1 MNGKPLPFQV
11 RQPPAG
17 RGRAL
22 TAEQV
27 AAEIFAGAVTAAW
40 VKRYFRPGRDK
51 IGHRTVIFWEAEV
64 LRWRDSHKLEGDHEK

>member
-1 MNGKPLPFQV
+1 MSKPLPFQV
-11 RQPPAG
+11 RQAPSS

-27 AAEIFAGAVTAAW
+27 AEEIFSGAVTAQW

-51 IGHRTVIFWEAEV
+51 IGHRTVIWWEVPAKA
-64 LRWRDSHKLEGDHEK
+64 WRDTHPLETA